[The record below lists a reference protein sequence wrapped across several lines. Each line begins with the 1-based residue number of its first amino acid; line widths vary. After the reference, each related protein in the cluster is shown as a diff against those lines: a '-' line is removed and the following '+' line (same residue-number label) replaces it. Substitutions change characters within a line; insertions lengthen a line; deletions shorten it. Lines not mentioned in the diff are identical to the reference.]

1 MVWCWYYSQGI
12 TCSVFF
18 FFYFSDVHSLIMCPP
33 PYICVCTL
41 GMCVFFFKNL
51 ADVVASV
58 LNSTNLNVYPYSSI
72 MLLVKMI

>member
-1 MVWCWYYSQGI
+1 LV
-12 TCSVFF
+12 
-18 FFYFSDVHSLIMCPP
+18 
-33 PYICVCTL
+33 
-41 GMCVFFFKNL
+41 CVFFFKKNL